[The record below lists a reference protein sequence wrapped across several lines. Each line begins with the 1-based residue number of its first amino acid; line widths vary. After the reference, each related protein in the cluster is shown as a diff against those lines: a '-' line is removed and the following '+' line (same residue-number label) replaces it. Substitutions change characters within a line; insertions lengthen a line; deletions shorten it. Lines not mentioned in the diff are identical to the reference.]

1 MHVKYELSM
10 GNIKVSVQDQSML
23 IVVNVRPC
31 MNHLLLLADIHE
43 TDKTSILIDKSGII
57 VSQTPVNKVQ
67 NIYRSRK
74 TQNCRKPK

>member
-43 TDKTSILIDKSGII
+43 TDKISILIDKSGILA
-57 VSQTPVNKVQ
+57 SQTPVNKVQ